1 MITEFE
7 NAKIEAWKQYQHKVF
22 EAGYFVAVGADFSRG
37 FEAAVAAI
45 LGEYENTNL
54 YAQVWG
60 TIEEFIV
67 NAKSIDLNT
76 QEGMARMQVVCAL
89 ITTFVANVHDLDLG
103 RE

>member
-1 MITEFE
+1 MIAEFE
-7 NAKIEAWKQYQHKVF
+7 AALTEAWREYQAPVF
-22 EAGYFVAVGADFSRG
+22 EAGHTLAVGADYRAG
-37 FEAAVAAI
+37 FDAAVKAI
-45 LGEYENTNL
+45 LGEFENTNL

-67 NAKSIDLNT
+67 NAKPIDLNT
-76 QEGMARMQVVCAL
+76 HEGMARMQVVCAL